1 MHFASVQ
8 RNAMKFASVV
18 ITLRNKALFGSHDFW
33 HGVCIKHT
41 ASANATS
48 YQKDIKM
55 LYRKNKERRSTN
67 SFNLC
72 NEKLERRA
80 MFSAT
85 GMPEVDSSSA
95 TKLDVGPVN
104 QTSAEVRSV
113 NLSELAESSSE
124 TSNQS
129 TGSEESNVNT
139 TSRAA
144 TVPFATN
151 VNLRKSFSFDKAPM
165 KMKAPI
171 SFATEPKINVHD
183 IVSDKA
189 FVNFAVVDSINMN
202 DVTSLEGA
210 GDTIG
215 DAMMRNDISQRFATG
230 PDLSLSE
237 IGFGDTMASDSS
249 HCVRPYNGF
258 HRSVL
263 YDYASY
269 DIIDF
274 DQIENPTPD
283 DVARRDEA
291 LENQNYIPGT
301 AINPTCPPPKVELTA
316 WECFSQTVGEIW
328 DWFKGLFSRPAPDDM
343 QGDHPLPA
351 ELLVGLVAARDQ
363 AFQEF
368 SSLHINGD
376 GRNPEHSPGGAVG
389 PEAYS
394 REDVEEAASLGGAN
408 GCGRT
413 DQGSAVNPNALRR
426 TFTLSNTIV
435 VGCKNPDTFL

>member
-1 MHFASVQ
+1 MLH
-8 RNAMKFASVV
+8 RNTKG
-18 ITLRNKALFGSHDFW
+18 RRGSTPS
-33 HGVCIKHT
+33 I
-41 ASANATS
+41 
-48 YQKDIKM
+48 
-55 LYRKNKERRSTN
+55 LST
-67 SFNLC
+67 
-72 NEKLERRA
+72 EKLENRA

-85 GMPEVDSSSA
+85 GMPEIASSSA
-95 TKLDVGPVN
+95 VKLDVGPVN
-104 QTSAEVRSV
+104 QVSAEERSV
-113 NLSELAESSSE
+113 NLSELAESSSQ
-124 TSNQS
+124 QS
-129 TGSEESNVNT
+129 HQGNSSSEHSSDGDSTNT
-139 TSRAA
+139 AA

-151 VNLRKSFSFDKAPM
+151 GNLRKSFSFDRAPM
-165 KMKAPI
+165 KMKAPH

-202 DVTSLEGA
+202 DVTNLEGA

-230 PDLSLSE
+230 PDLSLSQ

-249 HCVRPYNGF
+249 HCVRPYTGS

-263 YDYASY
+263 YDYASN
-269 DIIDF
+269 DIMDF
-274 DQIENPTPD
+274 DRIKNPTPD

-291 LENQNYIPGT
+291 IENHDNVPGT
-301 AINPTCPPPKVELTA
+301 AINPTCPPPKVELTG
-316 WECFSQTVGEIW
+316 WEHFSHHVGEFLSDVGQSLADAW
-328 DWFKGLFSRPAPDDM
+328 DWLKGLFSRPAPDDM

-376 GRNPEHSPGGAVG
+376 GRNPEHSPGGALG